1 MNEKKRGTH
10 ISLGQ
15 KIIASMLAMQI
26 LVMTVLSVFVVR
38 AITTDTRNS
47 TINSM
52 KTIVQDRSQIIENY
66 VEEAEQMLLSYSRAG
81 EIRAILE
88 DPEDPEATAA
98 AQAYTEAFSGDIA
111 NLEGLYV
118 SEWNTHVLA
127 HTNPDV
133 VGITTREGEALE
145 SLQKTLLD
153 ADGVYNSGIII
164 SPASGQQIVSLYM
177 AVTDGQGK
185 PAGLVGGGVFST
197 GLIQI
202 LDQLTMEGMENAAY
216 CMVNVKDS
224 RYIFHADGAKVA
236 APAQETYI
244 TDLCEELKGALGD
257 QDGYVEYT
265 QNGENYIS
273 TWFYM
278 SDHGWLFMVSDNQDE
293 VFASADQM
301 TVTLIIFCLAALL
314 VLIVV
319 SFLIVGR
326 MLKPMKSI
334 EGGLVSLQ
342 NFDIADNKNIQ
353 RYCGRSDEL
362 GNIASATEVLTHS
375 LQEITDT
382 LKDCCNTLEEK
393 AEHLR
398 RSSLELVDDVADNV
412 RTTQELSSTL
422 ESTNMVV
429 SNVNEEIRNINDVV
443 GSILNNISDSIQ
455 TSSSVIKS
463 AQEMQMKADDAYRN
477 GQDAL
482 VHTKSSVEE
491 ALGSLSSLTR
501 VNEMASQILE
511 IAGQTNLLSLNASIE
526 AARAGSAGRGFAVVA
541 DEICTLAET
550 SRKTATRIQAICNE
564 TNESIAVVNNC
575 FSSIIAFIEQEVV
588 DQFKDF
594 AEKSTGYRV
603 SVNAIRDQLDGVDQA
618 VSQLEASVRQ
628 ISANIGEVNSITNE
642 NRTAIGV
649 IVEKNENTA
658 QIADL
663 IQEQSGQNKEL
674 AKQLDGLIGKFKKGG
689 GY

>member
-1 MNEKKRGTH
+1 MWE
-10 ISLGQ
+10 
-15 KIIASMLAMQI
+15 
-26 LVMTVLSVFVVR
+26 
-38 AITTDTRNS
+38 
-47 TINSM
+47 
-52 KTIVQDRSQIIENY
+52 
-66 VEEAEQMLLSYSRAG
+66 SR
-81 EIRAILE
+81 
-88 DPEDPEATAA
+88 
-98 AQAYTEAFSGDIA
+98 
-111 NLEGLYV
+111 
-118 SEWNTHVLA
+118 
-127 HTNPDV
+127 
-133 VGITTREGEALE
+133 RERGEALE
-145 SLQKTLLD
+145 TLQNTLLD

-164 SPASGQQIVSLYM
+164 SPASGQQIVSMYM
-177 AVTDGQGK
+177 AVTDEQGR
-185 PAGLVGGGVFST
+185 PEGLVGGGVFST
-197 GLIQI
+197 GLIRI
-202 LDQLTMEGMENAAY
+202 LDQLPMLGMENATY
-216 CMVNVKDS
+216 CMVNAEDG

-236 APAQETYI
+236 TPAEEAYI
-244 TDLCEELKGALGD
+244 VDLCEKLRGAAGD

-265 QNGENYIS
+265 LDDEDYIL
-273 TWFYM
+273 TYYYM

-293 VFASADQM
+293 VFASADRM
-301 TVTLIIFCLAALL
+301 TVTLIIFCLAALF

-362 GNIASATEVLTHS
+362 GNIACATEVLTHS

-398 RSSLELVDDVADNV
+398 RSSLELVDDVSDNV
-412 RTTQELSSTL
+412 MTTQELSSTL

-455 TSSSVIKS
+455 TSSSVIQS
-463 AQEMQMKADDAYRN
+463 AQDMQMKADDAYKN

-482 VHTKSSVEE
+482 IHTKSSVEE
-491 ALGSLSSLTR
+491 ALSSLSSLMR
-501 VNEMASQILE
+501 INDMASQILE

-550 SRKTATRIQAICNE
+550 SRKTAVRIQEICNE
-564 TNESIAVVNNC
+564 TNKSIEVVNNC

-588 DQFKDF
+588 DRFKDF

-603 SVNAIRDQLDGVDQA
+603 SVNAIKDQLDGVDKA
-618 VSQLEASVRQ
+618 VSQLETSVRQ
-628 ISANIGEVNSITNE
+628 ISENIEEVNNITNE
-642 NRTAIGV
+642 NRNAIGV

-674 AKQLDGLIGKFKKGG
+674 AKQLDGLIGKFKNKEHF
-689 GY
+689 